1 MSYAGLSPAEIQA
14 RMDERYASNTAYP
27 LVLPWDIARMEEL
40 AEVTLRLLGDV
51 RGLDVLDIACGA
63 GGLAAQ
69 MATAGVV
76 SHIGIDLSA
85 EAIRQAREGHR
96 QFSAV
101 RFEVMDAQHL
111 TFADR
116 SFDCVIARE
125 AIEHLPDA
133 RQALTEIRRV
143 LRPGGRLVLTSP
155 NRDSLHLRMARALG
169 QPEFL
174 CSMDHV
180 RELSFTECRTL
191 LQKTGFVITETSGVF
206 LMPYWGIQGV
216 DGPVRTLTD
225 TDADMIALFRDL
237 GRLVG
242 PEYAFCYVIRAEKL
256 V

>member
-1 MSYAGLSPAEIQA
+1 MSYAGLSPEEIQA

-27 LVLPWDIARMEEL
+27 LVLPWDMARMEEL

-51 RGLDVLDIACGA
+51 RGLEVLDIACGT

-69 MATAGVV
+69 MAAAGVA
-76 SHIGIDLSA
+76 SHVGIDLSA
-85 EAIRQAREGHR
+85 EAIRQARDGHE
-96 QFSAV
+96 QFSTV
-101 RFEVMDAQHL
+101 RFEVMDAQSL
-111 TFADR
+111 TFANH

-133 RQALTEIRRV
+133 RQAFSEIMRV

-155 NRDSLHLRMARALG
+155 NRDSLHLHMARALG

-174 CSMDHV
+174 CSMDHI
-180 RELSFTECRTL
+180 RELTFTECCTL
-191 LQKTGFVITETSGVF
+191 LQEASFIITETAGVF
-206 LMPYWGIQGV
+206 LMPYWGIHGV

-225 TDADMIALFRDL
+225 TDAETIALFRDL
-237 GRLVG
+237 GRRVG
-242 PEYAFCYVIRAEKL
+242 PDYAFCYVIRAEKP